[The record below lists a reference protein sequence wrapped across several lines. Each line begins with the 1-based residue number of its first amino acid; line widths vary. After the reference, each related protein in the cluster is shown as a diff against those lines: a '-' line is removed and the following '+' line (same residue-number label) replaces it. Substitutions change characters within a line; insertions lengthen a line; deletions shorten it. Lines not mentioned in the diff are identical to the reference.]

1 MPEQQTYSGSAT
13 QDSPTHGAPVRAD
26 APFNADTADFI
37 LRSADNVDFHL
48 HTLILSMTSSVFES
62 MFTLPTPPSKSP
74 DFQDQ
79 EDQLPI
85 IPVSEES
92 SLLDLLLRLIY
103 PTSALS
109 TGETIASKPLP
120 TIISLYDTTDK
131 YAMISLIAFLREHL
145 IKHASEDPFA
155 TYAFGCRRQLS
166 WLVDAAATASLDT
179 DLDELAYSPQ
189 LELIT
194 AGDLLRLQR
203 YHRQCQKAVEPPV
216 MSDWRSSEV
225 PVTNPLIPP
234 SSPNPAAAIP
244 NDTTTI
250 MPKTWA
256 NLAARWGAVVVQE
269 PSVHPA
275 LSNAQCFVRFHER
288 ISDHALR
295 QALTRFGSIKEIKIF
310 RSQTYAYVEFQHV
323 SAARKAINA
332 SLRGGIWID
341 VGPGEQIAIS
351 VERRNGRV

>member
-62 MFTLPTPPSKSP
+62 MFTLPTPSSRS
-74 DFQDQ
+74 QDCQ
-79 EDQLPI
+79 DQLPI
-85 IPVSEES
+85 IPISEES

-103 PTSALS
+103 PTSAVS
-109 TGETIASKPLP
+109 TGETIASKPLS
-120 TIISLYDTTDK
+120 TIISLYDTADK
-131 YAMISLIAFLREHL
+131 YAMLSLVAFLREHL

-244 NDTTTI
+244 NDATTL

-256 NLAARWGAVVVQE
+256 NLAAENAGRWGAAVVQE
-269 PSVHPA
+269 SRSVHPA
-275 LSNAQCFVRFHER
+275 FSNAQCFVRVR
-288 ISDHALR
+288 
-295 QALTRFGSIKEIKIF
+295 
-310 RSQTYAYVEFQHV
+310 
-323 SAARKAINA
+323 AAHPTLWYIH
-332 SLRGGIWID
+332 
-341 VGPGEQIAIS
+341 
-351 VERRNGRV
+351 RRLLSNFLPSPS